1 MKPTLVHC
9 GTTLLPLLAL
19 PIVLSAQTQGPPPP
33 DWTYSAKLT
42 AVWVGG
48 NSSSSTFGLGSTLRR
63 TGGRVDLTF
72 EAGAIRTD
80 ASKKTRRAVGT
91 TTTYEIAEDETREK
105 TAESYFV
112 RGRADRKLGESLL
125 LFVGADWLRNTF
137 AGIESR
143 TLLAAGAGIVWSKT
157 ERFAFKTDLGATYT
171 FQEDVVSNPF
181 LKTNFPGVR
190 FSADLMRTLTAT
202 TKWESILISDLNLD
216 ETDDV
221 RVDFVNALSLSIS
234 SRLGLKPSLQ
244 VQWRNQPALTELDLF
259 TSSGQAT
266 TQSVRVPLEKMDTFF
281 TLALVVT
288 L

>member
-1 MKPTLVHC
+1 MKPTMVLL
-9 GTTLLPLLAL
+9 TTALLPALAI
-19 PIVLSAQTQGPPPP
+19 PSAVCAQAAAPPEP

-48 NSSSSTFGLGSTLRR
+48 NSESSTFGLGSTLRR
-63 TGGRVDLTF
+63 TVGRIDLTF

-80 ASKKTRRAVGT
+80 ASRKTRRAVGT
-91 TTTYEIAEDETREK
+91 PTTYDIAEDKTREK

-112 RGRADRKLGESLL
+112 RGRADRKMGDRFL

-143 TLLAAGAGIVWSKT
+143 TLLAAGGGVVWAKAEKFS
-157 ERFAFKTDLGATYT
+157 FKTDLGATYT
-171 FQEDVVSNPF
+171 FQEDVVTNPF

-190 FSADLMRTLTAT
+190 FSADLTRVLTTT

-216 ETDDV
+216 ETQDV
-221 RVDFVNALSLSIS
+221 RIDLVNALSLSIS

-244 VQWRNQPALTELDLF
+244 VQWRNQPALTKLDLF
-259 TSSGQAT
+259 TTSGQAT
-266 TQSVRVPLEKMDTFF
+266 TQTVQVPLEKMDTFF

>member
-1 MKPTLVHC
+1 MRPKLVDC
-9 GTTLLPLLAL
+9 GMALPLVLSL
-19 PIVLSAQTQGPPPP
+19 PLMVSAQTPTPPGP

-48 NSSSSTFGLGSTLRR
+48 NSESSTFGLGSTLRR
-63 TGGRVDLTF
+63 TGGLIDLTF

-91 TTTYEIAEDETREK
+91 ATTYQIAEDVTREK

-112 RGRADRKLGESLL
+112 RGRADRKLGEKLL

-143 TLLAAGAGIVWSKT
+143 TLMAAGTGVLWAKGDRLS
-157 ERFAFKTDLGATYT
+157 FKTDLGATYT
-171 FQEDVVSNPF
+171 FQQDVVENPF
-181 LKTNFPGVR
+181 LKTRFPGIR
-190 FSADLMRTLTAT
+190 FSADFMKALTST

-216 ETDDV
+216 ETEDV

-244 VQWRNQPALTELDLF
+244 VQWRNQPALTKLDLF
-259 TSSGQAT
+259 TAGGQPT
-266 TQSVRVPLEKMDTFF
+266 TETVQVPLEKMDTFF